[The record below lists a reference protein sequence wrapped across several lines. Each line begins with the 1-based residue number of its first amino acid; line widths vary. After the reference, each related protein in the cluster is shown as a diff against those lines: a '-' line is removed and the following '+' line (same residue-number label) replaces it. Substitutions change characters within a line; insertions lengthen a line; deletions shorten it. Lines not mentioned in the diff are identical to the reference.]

1 MQEKISD
8 RIDEKLLDKIIAV
21 AYKDAGL
28 YDRLIVWMNAR
39 KDQEIK
45 RILNEYKLTA
55 SSVHSLDEEK
65 LPDANLKD
73 VYHKIGQ
80 REKSEPAV
88 PFIHSFIHSFDF
100 SKPLVSSA
108 AIGLIIIAVASVL
121 LFHNPQPEQKYSRAE
136 IELAQ
141 KQFEHSL
148 AIVGKVFQDA
158 EEKLDTEV
166 ISKHVSKPLNK
177 GLDFLNDYLIGG

>member
-1 MQEKISD
+1 MQEKSSNK
-8 RIDEKLLDKIIAV
+8 IDEKLLNKIIAV

-28 YDRLIVWMNAR
+28 YDRLIVWINSI
-39 KDQEIK
+39 KDREIK
-45 RILNEYKLTA
+45 KVLNGYKLTA
-55 SSVHSLDEEK
+55 SSVHSLDEKK
-65 LPDANLKD
+65 LPEASLIS
-73 VYHKIGQ
+73 VYRKIGQ

-88 PFIHSFIHSFDF
+88 PFFHSFIHSFDF

-108 AIGLIIIAVASVL
+108 AIGLIIIAIISIL
-121 LFHNPQPEQKYSRAE
+121 LFYNPQPEQKYSRAE

-158 EEKLDTEV
+158 EEKLDNEV

>member
-1 MQEKISD
+1 MQEKNSNK
-8 RIDEKLLDKIIAV
+8 IDEKLLDKIIAV

-45 RILNEYKLTA
+45 KFLNEYKLTA

-65 LPDANLKD
+65 LPEANLKS
-73 VYHKIGQ
+73 VYHKIGKI
-80 REKSEPAV
+80 EKPKPAV

-100 SKPLVSSA
+100 SKPLITSA
-108 AIGLIIIAVASVL
+108 AIGLFIIAIVSVL
-121 LFHNPQPEQKYSRAE
+121 LFYNPQPDQKYSRAE

-158 EEKLDTEV
+158 KEKLDTEV